1 MLSVVGAL
9 AGARVAP
16 SHGAVRPR
24 PVSCAAAV
32 RFSGARYS
40 PQRGS
45 GRVSSLAAPR
55 DTSITQLSLALAT
68 SGGAFAVA
76 PGAADARRRGSLCTV
91 AAKAGGGGGGRKW
104 KKKSLR
110 HLVHQANDAVE
121 GAHLESVTKELAWN
135 TERLRLTN
143 VNQELAAEAARLRS
157 MQDERLAII
166 LGEVRGL
173 VGPGSLCS
181 PRDRHAF
188 RTRVS

>member
-1 MLSVVGAL
+1 M
-9 AGARVAP
+9 
-16 SHGAVRPR
+16 
-24 PVSCAAAV
+24 
-32 RFSGARYS
+32 
-40 PQRGS
+40 RGS

-55 DTSITQLSLALAT
+55 GTSITQLSLALAT
-68 SGGAFAVA
+68 NGGAIAVA

-91 AAKAGGGGGGRKW
+91 AAKAGGGGGSGGKR

-110 HLVHQANDAVE
+110 HLVQQASDAVE
-121 GAHLESVTKELAWN
+121 GAYLESVTKELAWN

-143 VNQELAAEAARLRS
+143 ANQELAAEGARLRS
-157 MQDERLAII
+157 VQDERLAVI

-188 RTRVS
+188 WTRVS